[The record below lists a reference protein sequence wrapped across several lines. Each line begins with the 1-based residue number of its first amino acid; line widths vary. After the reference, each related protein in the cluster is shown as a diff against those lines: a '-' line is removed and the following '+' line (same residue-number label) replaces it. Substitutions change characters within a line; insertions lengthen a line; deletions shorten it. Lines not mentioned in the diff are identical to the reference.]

1 MRAFIL
7 FVGMCWIVSA
17 PAADKPIR
25 VLVWDEQQPAQKT
38 AYPQFL
44 GNQIAAHF
52 KTIPGFEVTSVN
64 LSEPEQGLTKETIEN
79 ADVVIWWGHI
89 RQKEVSDERAQ
100 LIVDRI
106 KDGKLGL
113 IALHSA
119 HFAKPFTFA
128 MNERA
133 VADALKTLTDE
144 QRKTVTI
151 RRQTFKPWGAPKS
164 DDTLTP
170 SHTLKTDGGSVEL
183 TVMLPNCCFP
193 NWRADGAPSHVTTL
207 LPEHPIAKGIPA
219 KFDIPKTEMY
229 NEPFHVPAP
238 DAVVFEEKWDK
249 GEHFRA
255 GMVWNVGNGKVFYFR
270 PGHETYRVYHE
281 PLPLQILVNA
291 TRWIGRKE

>member
-1 MRAFIL
+1 MRLIALLLGVF
-7 FVGMCWIVSA
+7 WISCA
-17 PAADKPIR
+17 LSADKPIR

-38 AYPQFL
+38 AYPAFL

-64 LSEPEQGLTKETIEN
+64 LSDPEQGLTKDAIES

-100 LIVDRI
+100 AIVDRI
-106 KDGKLGL
+106 KTGKLGL

-119 HFAKPFTFA
+119 HFAKPFTYA

-133 VADALKTLTDE
+133 IDDALKTLSDE

-151 RRQTFKPWGAPKS
+151 KKQTFKPWGPPKA
-164 DDTLTP
+164 DDPLTP
-170 SHTLKTDGGSVEL
+170 SHTLKTDGGAVEL
-183 TVMLPNCCFP
+183 TVTLPNCCFP
-193 NWRADGAPSHVTTL
+193 SWRADGAPGHMTTL
-207 LPEHPIAKGIPA
+207 LPEHPIAKGLPA
-219 KFDIPKTEMY
+219 KFDVPNTEMY
-229 NEPFHVPAP
+229 NEPFHVPTP

-249 GEHFRA
+249 GERFRS
-255 GMVWNVGNGKVFYFR
+255 GMVWNVGKGRVFYFR

-281 PLPLQILVNA
+281 ALPLQVLVNA
-291 TRWIGRKE
+291 ARWMGGKE

>member
-7 FVGMCWIVSA
+7 FIGMCWIFSA
-17 PAADKPIR
+17 SASAANIR

-38 AYPQFL
+38 ANPQFL

-52 KTIPGFEVTSVN
+52 KSIPGFEVTSVN
-64 LSEPEQGLTKETIEN
+64 LSDPEQGLTKETIEN
-79 ADVVIWWGHI
+79 ANVIIWWGHI

-128 MNERA
+128 MNDRA

-151 RRQTFKPWGAPKS
+151 KRQTFKPWGPPKS
-164 DDTLTP
+164 DDPLTP
-170 SHTLKTDGGSVEL
+170 SHTLKTDGGAVEL
-183 TVMLPNCCFP
+183 TITLPNCCFP

-207 LPEHPIAKGIPA
+207 LPEHPIAKGRNA
-219 KFDIPKTEMY
+219 ND
-229 NEPFHVPAP
+229 AP
-238 DAVVFEEKWDK
+238 RSLRK
-249 GEHFRA
+249 
-255 GMVWNVGNGKVFYFR
+255 
-270 PGHETYRVYHE
+270 
-281 PLPLQILVNA
+281 LQSSH
-291 TRWIGRKE
+291 G